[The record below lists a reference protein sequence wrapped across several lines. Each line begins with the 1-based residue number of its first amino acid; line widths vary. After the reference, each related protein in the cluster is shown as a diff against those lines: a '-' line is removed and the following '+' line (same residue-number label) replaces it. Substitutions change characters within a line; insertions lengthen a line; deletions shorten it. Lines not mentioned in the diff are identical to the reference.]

1 MQGSATEINA
11 LIILASLVFLLMP
24 IGLLLYI
31 RSYNRHKKDHFVE
44 KENMRQKFESEILKT
59 HIEVQEQTMQ
69 TIATELHDN
78 IGQLLSLTTLTLNSI
93 NIPEN
98 EKASEK
104 IGNSLS
110 LVNKSIK
117 EIRELAK
124 ILHGEQIVESGIGN
138 AIDQEIN
145 WLKRVG
151 GYELQVSNHLLDIK
165 ASSPDK
171 DLIILRLLQ
180 EIINNIIKHAQATS
194 IQIDAYIKSDALF
207 LTVKEN
213 GIGFNYEESKSK
225 KSGMGLASI
234 QKRIEMIKGKIDVS
248 SAPEKGTSVFIEIPY
263 P

>member
-1 MQGSATEINA
+1 MS
-11 LIILASLVFLLMP
+11 LILLASLVFLLMP
-24 IGLLLYI
+24 IFLLMYI
-31 RSYNRHKKDHFVE
+31 RSYNRHKKNHIVE
-44 KENMRQKFESEILKT
+44 KQNMQQKFESEILKT

-93 NIPEN
+93 KIPDN
-98 EKASEK
+98 EKATEK
-104 IGNSLS
+104 VNNSLS

-117 EIRELAK
+117 ELRELAK

-138 AIDQEIN
+138 AIEQEIN

-151 GYELQVSNHLLDIK
+151 GYSLSINNGLLDVKIL
-165 ASSPDK
+165 SPDK

-180 EIINNIIKHAQATS
+180 EIINNIIKHAKATS
-194 IQIDAYIKSDALF
+194 IQIDTCLKDDKLL

-213 GIGFNYEESKSK
+213 GIGFNYDEAKDK
-225 KSGMGLASI
+225 KTGLGLASI
-234 QKRIEMIKGKIDVS
+234 QKRIEMIKGKIDVN
-248 SAPEKGTSVFIEIPY
+248 SALEKGTSIFIEIPY

>member
-1 MQGSATEINA
+1 M
-11 LIILASLVFLLMP
+11 ASLVFLLMP
-24 IGLLLYI
+24 ISLLMYI
-31 RSYNRHKKDHFVE
+31 RSYNRHKKNHFIE

-59 HIEVQEQTMQ
+59 HIEVQDQTMQ

-93 NIPEN
+93 QITDN

-104 IGNSLS
+104 ISSSLS
-110 LVNKSIK
+110 LVSKSIK

-138 AIDQEIN
+138 AIEQEIS
-145 WLKRVG
+145 WLRKIE
-151 GYELQVSNHLLDIK
+151 GYTLQVTNDLLQINIT
-165 ASSPDK
+165 SQDK

-180 EIINNIIKHAQATS
+180 EIINNIIKHAQAST
-194 IQIDAYIKSDALF
+194 IQIDTSLKNETLL

-213 GIGFNYEESKSK
+213 GIGFNYEDAAKRK
-225 KSGMGLASI
+225 TGMGLNSI
-234 QKRIEMIKGKIDVS
+234 KKRVEMIDGKIDVI
-248 SAPEKGTSVFIEIPY
+248 SAPEKGTSIFIEIPY

>member
-1 MQGSATEINA
+1 M
-11 LIILASLVFLLMP
+11 
-24 IGLLLYI
+24 
-31 RSYNRHKKDHFVE
+31 E

-93 NIPEN
+93 SVPDN

-104 IGNSLS
+104 IENSLS

-138 AIDQEIN
+138 AIEQEIN

-151 GYELQVSNHLLDIK
+151 GYDLHVSNNLLELNF
-165 ASSPDK
+165 SSPDK

-194 IQIDAYIKSDALF
+194 IYIDTYLKNESLF

-213 GIGFNYEESKSK
+213 GVGFDYEDAKSK
-225 KSGMGLASI
+225 RTGMGLQSVE
-234 QKRIEMIKGKIDVS
+234 KRVELIKGKIEVNS
-248 SAPEKGTSVFIEIPY
+248 ILEKGTSIFIEIPY

>member
-1 MQGSATEINA
+1 MS
-11 LIILASLVFLLMP
+11 LILLASLVFLLMP
-24 IGLLLYI
+24 FFLLIYI
-31 RSYNRHKKDHFVE
+31 RSYNRHKKNHIVE
-44 KENMRQKFESEILKT
+44 KQNMQQKFESEILKT

-78 IGQLLSLTTLTLNSI
+78 IGQILSLTTLTLNSI
-93 NIPEN
+93 HIPEN
-98 EKASEK
+98 EKVSEK

-110 LVNKSIK
+110 LLNKSIK

-124 ILHGEQIVESGIGN
+124 ILHGEQIVESGIGH
-138 AIDQEIN
+138 AIDQEIT

-151 GYELQVSNHLLDIK
+151 GYELQINNDLLDLK
-165 ASSPDK
+165 VSSPDK

-194 IQIDAYIKSDALF
+194 IHINAFIKNEILL

-213 GIGFNYEESKSK
+213 GIGFNYDDAKNK
-225 KSGMGLASI
+225 KAGMGLASI
-234 QKRIEMIKGKIDVS
+234 HKRIEMIKGKIDVNS
-248 SAPEKGTSVFIEIPY
+248 TLEKGTSIFIEIPY